1 MATLPSPATTYTDE
15 DLQRFHQKL
24 AQANMRGQWQ
34 NETVRKTGQ
43 GGLWDNGSFQPK
55 AGGDGYL
62 WHWEAVRQFLDE
74 SCEAVPESFTSRRSI
89 LFNNPGLAKST
100 TNTINMGIQMIRP
113 GELAWAHRHSISAI
127 RFVISGDP
135 GISTVVDG
143 VRCAMETGD
152 LILTPQW
159 MWHDHLNQT
168 GEPAIWLDVLD
179 GPVLGMFNQVVF
191 ESYGEKQQPV
201 RNVAGAGND
210 GAMTLRY
217 PWRDAEAALMGLS
230 GAALDPRQGFVHDYL
245 DPKTGAAPLPT
256 LGLRL
261 HRLPPGFSGENHRRS
276 ISAVYHVV
284 RGEGTTVIG
293 DKTLSWKKGDCFVVP
308 NWSWRRFENGS
319 ASSDAVLF
327 SVHDTPLLE
336 RLGLYREDLALR
348 VGANGSANR

>member
-1 MATLPSPATTYTDE
+1 MATLPSSAATYTEE

-34 NETVRKTGQ
+34 NEAVRSTGKA
-43 GGLWDNGSFQPK
+43 GAWENGSFLPK

-62 WHWEAVRQFLDE
+62 WPWGDVHSFLEE
-74 SCEAVPESFTSRRSI
+74 SCDAVPESYTSRRSI
-89 LFNNPGLAKST
+89 MFNNPGLAKGT

-127 RFVISGDP
+127 RFVINGDP
-135 GISTVVDG
+135 GICTVVDG
-143 VRCAMETGD
+143 LRCAMETGD

-159 MWHDHLNQT
+159 MWHDHLNKT
-168 GEPAIWLDVLD
+168 NAPAVWLDVLD

-201 RNVAGAGND
+201 RNVAGAGDD
-210 GAMTLRY
+210 GIMTLRY
-217 PWRDAEAALMGLS
+217 PWRDAEAALM
-230 GAALDPRQGFVHDYL
+230 AASELDPRQGFVHDYL

-308 NWSWRRFENGS
+308 NWSWRHFKNGS

-348 VGANGSANR
+348 IGATGSKGK